1 MIDSS
6 KWNLIYGQYLRDNS
20 EAKTITTLSRP
31 FSPIELT
38 EEVGGRLLLDV
49 PCERYSFTYELPER
63 EIIVYADRRR
73 IEQVLENLI
82 SNAKKYVCENGNIHL
97 AVKQENSTIYFSVFN
112 Q

>member
-1 MIDSS
+1 M
-6 KWNLIYGQYLRDNS
+6 
-20 EAKTITTLSRP
+20 
-31 FSPIELT
+31 
-38 EEVGGRLLLDV
+38 LDV

-97 AVKQENSTIYFSVFN
+97 TVKQENSAIYFSVFN
-112 Q
+112 QGNTIPEQEISQICQSSIGENGRDKVVMVLASPLSLKY